1 MRVKKKKKK
10 KKKTDVKMKKTF
22 LNELFLCNE

>member
-1 MRVKKKKKK
+1 MRAKKKKKK